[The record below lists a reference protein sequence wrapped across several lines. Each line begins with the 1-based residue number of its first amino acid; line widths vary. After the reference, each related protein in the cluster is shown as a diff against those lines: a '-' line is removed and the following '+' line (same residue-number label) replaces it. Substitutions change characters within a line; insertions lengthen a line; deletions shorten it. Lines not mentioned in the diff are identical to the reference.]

1 MHSPNHSSFYPQA
14 SLTLSLPDEPATNAL
29 GSLIAPVLAP
39 GMVVWLDGDLGAGK
53 TTLVRALLRSLGYTG
68 PVKSPTYAL
77 VEVYVISSIYWYHF
91 DFYRFND
98 PEEFADAGMAEYF
111 RDDAVC
117 LVEWPEK
124 AAGHVPPPDLALV
137 FSFSADQR
145 CSGRVLELSAYS
157 ERGKACLKTLA
168 NRHIQGDAA

>member
-1 MHSPNHSSFYPQA
+1 LHSPNHSSFQVPV
-14 SLTLSLPDEPATNAL
+14 SLKLNLPDEPATIAV
-29 GSLIAPVLAP
+29 GRLIAPALVP

-53 TTLVRALLRSLGYTG
+53 TTLVRALLRSLGYAG
-68 PVKSPTYAL
+68 PVKSPTYTL

-98 PEEFADAGMAEYF
+98 PEEFFDAGLAEYF

-117 LVEWPEK
+117 LVEWPGK
-124 AAGHVPPPDLALV
+124 AAGYVPQADLALA
-137 FSFSADQR
+137 FRFPADQR

-157 ERGKACLKTLA
+157 ERGKACLTTLA
-168 NRHIQGDAA
+168 NHMQGGAA